1 MHPAVASDGSSRF
14 LVVWT
19 SFVGGA
25 TSFDLFA
32 QRYAASLSLPT
43 PAPPFVYAPFVVDT
57 NGVYQPQLQVS
68 WPAVEGL
75 PVANYEI
82 YMDGSATPAATTTT
96 NLWTLSGIAPSST
109 HRLQMDYITT
119 DGRHSPLSPAASG
132 TTWSGASY
140 GGIPFEWMTANFG
153 PDVLAWPRPS
163 DDSDGDGASNLQEF
177 LAGTAPQEANSVM
190 RVQLVSTAQG
200 TRLSW
205 NGQPGF
211 IYQVQ
216 VSENLDFWTDF
227 GSPRFAVGTTDS
239 ILVNG
244 IGSAAYYR
252 LIRLR

>member
-1 MHPAVASDGSSRF
+1 
-14 LVVWT
+14 
-19 SFVGGA
+19 
-25 TSFDLFA
+25 
-32 QRYAASLSLPT
+32 
-43 PAPPFVYAPFVVDT
+43 
-57 NGVYQPQLQVS
+57 
-68 WPAVEGL
+68 
-75 PVANYEI
+75 
-82 YMDGSATPAATTTT
+82 
-96 NLWTLSGIAPSST
+96 
-109 HRLQMDYITT
+109 
-119 DGRHSPLSPAASG
+119 
-132 TTWSGASY
+132 
-140 GGIPFEWMTANFG
+140 MTANFG